1 MKKLL
6 TYLNGLSPA
15 EQAAFAARSQTT
27 VGYLRKAISAGQKIS
42 AETCIRLERESGRAV
57 LCEEIRADVD
67 WGYLR
72 STPHSDEEEACQ
84 VHQVGT
90 PATAQQG
97 VAHG

>member
-1 MKKLL
+1 M
-6 TYLNGLSPA
+6 
-15 EQAAFAARSQTT
+15 
-27 VGYLRKAISAGQKIS
+27 GYLRKAISAGQKIS

-72 STPHSDEEEACQ
+72 STPTHDEEEAKQ
-84 VHQVGT
+84 VHTVGT
-90 PATAQQG
+90 PPEVAQG